1 MRTFFATCGALALM
15 IPVGLLQSENT
26 NAQDGFRQGNR
37 RTQETFSRVQRY
49 NDGSS
54 RQAQPR
60 NVSRCGTDNCGVAV
74 CDPRESTSRAC
85 RAGNCG
91 RTGCSTCQMT
101 RRDPCDSSDR
111 TGRQLGTLRGQQREL
126 LFDDRRP
133 PLGRQRLD
141 VPTRDRKSEPRNPR
155 RSGDMTEL
163 RRDDRA
169 VPDGG
174 PRPNVTDRGPVQP
187 LGIQW
192 RTDIQ
197 AASRESSE
205 TGLPILMKFSAKWC
219 GPCKR
224 MKAETFADPRLAEM
238 INTCFIPVEV
248 DTDQNEQ
255 LARQLR
261 IESVPTTMVIS
272 PQGDIVERR
281 EGFQSAD
288 QLTGAIARFCR
299 QPAEQPIVRNE
310 PRSRFGR

>member
-26 NAQDGFRQGNR
+26 NAQDGLRSNHR
-37 RTQETFSRVQRY
+37 RTVRSFARVQNY
-49 NDGSS
+49 NDCSS
-54 RQAQPR
+54 RNRPAVR
-60 NVSRCGTDNCGVAV
+60 VSECGVTNCGVEG
-74 CDPRESTSRAC
+74 CDPRVAAGTAC
-85 RAGNCG
+85 QSGRCG
-91 RTGCSTCQMT
+91 LAGCSNCQPS
-101 RRDPCDSSDR
+101 RRDSCDSSGSRD
-111 TGRQLGTLRGQQREL
+111 QQRRPTDIRGPQNRL
-126 LFDDRRP
+126 APLTDLRDSPAPRRHDDRN
-133 PLGRQRLD
+133 
-141 VPTRDRKSEPRNPR
+141 VPED
-155 RSGDMTEL
+155 
-163 RRDDRA
+163 A
-169 VPDGG
+169 
-174 PRPNVTDRGPVQP
+174 PRPGVADRGPVKP

-192 RTDIQ
+192 RTDIR
-197 AASRESSE
+197 AANRESSE

-224 MKAETFADPRLAEM
+224 MKAETFTDPRLAEM

-281 EGFQSAD
+281 EGFQSAA
-288 QLTGAIARFCR
+288 QLTGALARFCQ

-310 PRSRFGR
+310 PRSRSGR

>member
-26 NAQDGFRQGNR
+26 NAQDGFRSNHR
-37 RTQETFSRVQRY
+37 RTIRSFARVQNY
-49 NDGSS
+49 NNCSS
-54 RQAQPR
+54 RQAPPR
-60 NVSRCGTDNCGVAV
+60 NVSRCGTF
-74 CDPRESTSRAC
+74 
-85 RAGNCG
+85 
-91 RTGCSTCQMT
+91 
-101 RRDPCDSSDR
+101 
-111 TGRQLGTLRGQQREL
+111 RGQQREL
-126 LFDDRRP
+126 LFGDRRP
-133 PLGRQRLD
+133 PLSRQRLD
-141 VPTRDRKSEPRNPR
+141 APTLGRASEPRNLR
-155 RSGDMTEL
+155 RSDSVTDL

-169 VPDGG
+169 VPDGASRSG
-174 PRPNVTDRGPVQP
+174 VADRGPVKP

-192 RTDIQ
+192 RTGIR
-197 AASRESSE
+197 AANRESSK

-224 MKAETFADPRLAEM
+224 MKAETFTDPRLAEM

-281 EGFQSAD
+281 EGFQSAA
-288 QLTGAIARFCR
+288 QLTGAIARFCQR
-299 QPAEQPIVRNE
+299 PAEQPIVRNE